1 VALDG
6 GRRVSFDSTRFR
18 HLDHG
23 YAVTSY
29 SSQGQT
35 VDRVIVNADTKESE
49 VLLNQRMGY
58 VAVSRAREDALIY
71 TNSKDEL
78 GAALDRE
85 VDKQMGL
92 EAVRQ
97 TTRSE
102 LHAGAHDVAK
112 PPDRGHEVNANS
124 HSIGVGW

>member
-1 VALDG
+1 M
-6 GRRVSFDSTRFR
+6 SFDSIRFR
-18 HLDHG
+18 HLDYG

-49 VLLNQRMGY
+49 VLLNRRMGY
-58 VAVSRAREDALIY
+58 VAVSRAREEALIY

-78 GAALDRE
+78 GAALDRA

-97 TTRSE
+97 ASRIEPPAET
-102 LHAGAHDVAK
+102 HDVAK
-112 PPDRGHEVNANS
+112 PSDRGHEVNADR
-124 HSIGVGW
+124 HSLGVSW